1 MPDMWFL
8 IFIICLALIFDFING
23 FHDTANAIATVVS
36 TRVLSPFFAIAMAAG
51 LNFLGAVSG
60 TAVAKTIGSG
70 IVGSSVSQEVVAAAL
85 IGATLWNLL
94 TWYFGIPSSSSHA
107 LIGGLIGAGIASAG
121 ASVVHW
127 DTFFNKVFL
136 PLVGSPVVGFF
147 GAFLLMRFL
156 LIICSYFSLGSVNNF
171 FRRSQ
176 LLSSAFMAFS
186 HGSDDAQKTM
196 GIITLALISAHKI
209 PQVPFNVPLWV
220 IVLSATAM
228 GLGTAGG
235 GWRIIKTMGTR
246 IFRLSPI
253 HGFSAET
260 TAAAIIEGASRFGI
274 PLSTTHVIGSS
285 IVGVGASQRLNLVRW
300 QVVNHMIQAWIYTI
314 PACGLLAYVSYVAL
328 RLFV

>member
-1 MPDMWFL
+1 MPDIWFL

-36 TRVLSPFFAIAMAAG
+36 TRVLSPFFAIAMAAL
-51 LNFLGAVSG
+51 LNFLGAISG

-70 IVGSSVSQEVVAAAL
+70 IVGSSVSQEVAAAAL
-85 IGATLWNLL
+85 VGAILWNLL

-121 ASVVHW
+121 VSVVHW

-136 PLVGSPVVGFF
+136 PLIGSPIVGFF

-156 LIICSYFSLGSVNNF
+156 LVGSSYFSLGSVNNF

-186 HGSDDAQKTM
+186 HGSNDAQKTM
-196 GIITLALISAHKI
+196 GIITLALISADKI
-209 PQVPFNVPLWV
+209 PPSPFNVPLWV
-220 IVLSATAM
+220 IILSATAM

-246 IFRLSPI
+246 IFKLAPI

-260 TAAAIIEGASRFGI
+260 TAAAVIEGASRFGI

-285 IVGVGASQRLNLVRW
+285 VVGVGASQRLKLVRW
-300 QVVNHMIQAWIYTI
+300 QFVNQMLQAWIY
-314 PACGLLAYVSYVAL
+314 V
-328 RLFV
+328 R